1 MKYNHIYLSP
11 HYDDAA
17 LSCGGS
23 IHKQTKQQEPVAVI
37 TIFAGAPDL
46 PNAALSKL
54 AQAVHKEFTF
64 LNPNPSPQDIVAA
77 RRQENEQAMLFLGA
91 DSICLEQFHDSIY
104 RGIPG
109 QNIFFY

>member
-1 MKYNHIYLSP
+1 MKYKHIYLSP

-23 IHKQTKQQEPVAVI
+23 IHKQATQQEPVAVI
-37 TIFAGAPDL
+37 IIFAGTPAL
-46 PNAALSKL
+46 PNSALSKP

-77 RRQENEQAMLFLGA
+77 RRRENVHL
-91 DSICLEQFHDSIY
+91 
-104 RGIPG
+104 PG
-109 QNIFFY
+109 